1 MIYTTAGDS
10 ILYTKANDWPY
21 AFWSLSQPNESVQ
34 PMIDWLVQLKKDGKI
49 KGRVAATNIG
59 IELGVEMANAF
70 AKLAPKAGLDLVF
83 NKSYPPDV
91 TDLQPLLREVMATNP
106 DAFFSFSYP
115 PDTFMVTGQAQQ
127 LGFSPDVFY
136 VCIGGVFPGYRD
148 QFGAD
153 KVEGIFA
160 YGGQDPSAPG
170 YEDYAKAMKAMYNQE
185 PEAGAVQVYACLQIV
200 QQAIEKVGEI
210 DRKKIRDEMA
220 KGGKDT
226 LWGDITWKDQLNAS
240 PWAVGQWQGGKMV
253 GVFPANKQNAKPPL
267 FPKPKWA

>member
-1 MIYTTAGDS
+1 
-10 ILYTKANDWPY
+10 
-21 AFWSLSQPNESVQ
+21 
-34 PMIDWLVQLKKDGKI
+34 
-49 KGRVAATNIG
+49 
-59 IELGVEMANAF
+59 
-70 AKLAPKAGLDLVF
+70 
-83 NKSYPPDV
+83 
-91 TDLQPLLREVMATNP
+91 MATNP

-185 PEAGAVQVYACLQIV
+185 PEAGAVQVYACLQVV

-240 PWAVGQWQGGKMV
+240 PVGGRPVAGRQDGRGLPRRQAEREAAAVPEAEMGLV
-253 GVFPANKQNAKPPL
+253 AN
-267 FPKPKWA
+267 